1 MKQEWHQQQQQIT
14 LEVLHKYSDGTEKT
28 DVVAS
33 QQHSH
38 DSEDGEQP
46 MSKKPSKLPPVE
58 FSMDQE
64 EELIQWLWGNSI
76 SYDQSHPDSKDQAKK
91 DQLLER
97 NGA

>member
-1 MKQEWHQQQQQIT
+1 
-14 LEVLHKYSDGTEKT
+14 
-28 DVVAS
+28 
-33 QQHSH
+33 
-38 DSEDGEQP
+38 